1 MNISR
6 RSWLSF
12 AVLIAALVAAYA
24 QKPAPNQA
32 VAEPIRIT
40 TGPYLQNPSESAM
53 TIMWITSRNAT
64 GAVEYGPPNG
74 ELKTVFNSHDGL
86 IDTNE
91 RIHKVV
97 LTGLSPGTVYRY
109 RVVSR
114 EILKFAAYKV
124 DFGETING
132 GFHEFRTPDR
142 RESGFSFLV
151 FNDIHDIPATLPD
164 LLKVAGERPYDF
176 VVLNGDTV
184 DAINH
189 EGQITAILN
198 EAVSSF
204 ASRVPLI
211 WARGNH
217 ETRGE
222 LARDLPRYLASPNGR
237 FFYSFDQGPVHF
249 VVLDTGEDKTDS
261 SPEYSGLVDFYP
273 YRREEAEWLKAEVKS
288 EAFRRARY
296 RVVFAHMPFPAASRP
311 ASGTRSQ
318 PAAGGSA
325 QGSPPSP
332 FTGMA
337 DAYENFGATLEQ
349 AGIDLMISG
358 HVHSPAI
365 IEAEPGRHS
374 YPIVRGGGPKAQGR
388 TVIRVEVTERAL
400 EAVVLR
406 PDGTTF
412 GACRVAAKR

>member
-1 MNISR
+1 MNIPR
-6 RSWLSF
+6 RSWLLL
-12 AVLIAALVAAYA
+12 ALLIAALAGVHAQAPAAS
-24 QKPAPNQA
+24 QA
-32 VAEPIRIT
+32 GGGPIRIT
-40 TGPYLQNPSESAM
+40 TGPYLQNPSESTM
-53 TIMWITSRNAT
+53 TVMWITSRRAT
-64 GAVEYGPPNG
+64 GVVEYGPPNG
-74 ELKTVFNSHDGL
+74 ELKTAFNSHDGL

-97 LTGLSPGTVYRY
+97 LRGLSPGTAYRY

-114 EILKFAAYKV
+114 DILKFAAYKV
-124 DFGETING
+124 EFGETASS
-132 GFHEFRTPDR
+132 GFQEFRTPDR
-142 RESGFSFLV
+142 RKSSFSFLV
-151 FNDIHDIPATLPD
+151 FNDIHDIPATFPD
-164 LLKVAGERPYDF
+164 MLKAAGDGPYDF

-184 DAINH
+184 GAIDN
-189 EGQITAILN
+189 EGQLTAILN
-198 EAVSSF
+198 EAVSNF
-204 ASRVPLI
+204 ASRIPLV

-222 LARDLPRYLASPNGR
+222 LARDFPRYVDSPNGR

-273 YRREEAEWLKAEVKS
+273 YRREEAAWLKAEVKS

-311 ASGTRSQ
+311 ASDTRSQ
-318 PAAGGSA
+318 PAAGATPS
-325 QGSPPSP
+325 SPPSP

-337 DAYENFGATLEQ
+337 DAFENFGATLEQ

-365 IEAEPGRHS
+365 IEAESGRHS

-388 TVIRVEVTERAL
+388 TVIRVGVTGRVL

-406 PDGTTF
+406 PDGTVF
-412 GACRVAAKR
+412 GTCRVAAKR